1 MGSERASVP
10 LQCGGGSWGDKR
22 KEGSPVGRKE
32 PVGAEGSGV
41 RGRTRSSPSGAKQSR
56 VDTVGGVKEGESP

>member
-32 PVGAEGSGV
+32 PAGGRRV
-41 RGRTRSSPSGAKQSR
+41 RGQRENKEFSEWGEAEQSGHCGR
-56 VDTVGGVKEGESP
+56 CEGR